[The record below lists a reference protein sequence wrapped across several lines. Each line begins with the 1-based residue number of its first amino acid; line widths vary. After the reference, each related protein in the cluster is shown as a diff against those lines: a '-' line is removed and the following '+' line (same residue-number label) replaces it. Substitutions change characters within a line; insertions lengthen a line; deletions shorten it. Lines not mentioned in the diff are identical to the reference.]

1 MRAAMLASDR
11 ERQATVLRLRAAH
24 LEGRLATEELELRI
38 GRAEAA
44 RTREDLAALEADL
57 PARSGP
63 AITTTSGVPRMP
75 GRRHFTERKL
85 LDAPLEEVLDAALA
99 FVVPPLE
106 RCGYFLHQEGDDVL
120 VFQDVRHG
128 PRGRL
133 MVRFRDAGDNRTLV
147 LAHGV
152 APLAVRR
159 AFATLS
165 D

>member
-1 MRAAMLASDR
+1 
-11 ERQATVLRLRAAH
+11 
-24 LEGRLATEELELRI
+24 
-38 GRAEAA
+38 
-44 RTREDLAALEADL
+44 
-57 PARSGP
+57 
-63 AITTTSGVPRMP
+63 MP

-99 FVVPPLE
+99 FLVPPLE

-159 AFATLS
+159 AFATLT